1 METHYL
7 AIGGLAMP
15 VLELE
20 STLTDKYQTTVPSPV
35 RKALKLGKRDRIVFR
50 VDADRETVTLAKHAT
65 ADDADPVIASFLA
78 FITRDLVAH
87 PERLRPLPASLI
99 KRARAL
105 TAGMKVDLDEKLPPD
120 DE

>member
-1 METHYL
+1 
-7 AIGGLAMP
+7 MP

-50 VDADRETVTLAKHAT
+50 VDAASETVTLAKRAP
-65 ADDADPVIASFLA
+65 ADDADPVIGSFLA
-78 FITRDLVAH
+78 FVARDLIAH
-87 PERLRPLPASLI
+87 PERLRQLPASLV
-99 KRARAL
+99 KRAQTL
-105 TAGMKVDLDEKLPPD
+105 TAGMTVDLDEPLPPD